1 MYVITLSCIHTYKFF
16 TIYPLLFIGTWSV
29 FFWSIWRHCTDTR
42 VPYITLW
49 GWLTCFLLSS
59 FVYWT
64 KWPMTMCIHSCQ
76 FCTLMSWM
84 DFKEKCLCCEIL
96 LRQTQTKHKISVPA
110 WFYILHVKR
119 MCWSNQI
126 HLSDRVDPRIKCS
139 PRIRIKAANKMF
151 NNLQIGVERK
161 FRLAP
166 LRYIF

>member
-1 MYVITLSCIHTYKFF
+1 MGLEVFSFDQFEGAVPIPGCHILPFGVGWRVSYWAASSIEPSDQWPCVSILAN
-16 TIYPLLFIGTWSV
+16 SV
-29 FFWSIWRHCTDTR
+29 HLCHEWISKK
-42 VPYITLW
+42 
-49 GWLTCFLLSS
+49 SA
-59 FVYWT
+59 FVV
-64 KWPMTMCIHSCQ
+64 S
-76 FCTLMSWM
+76 
-84 DFKEKCLCCEIL
+84 IL

>member
-1 MYVITLSCIHTYKFF
+1 MHTYIK
-16 TIYPLLFIGTWSV
+16 ILYNLPIALYWDLK
-29 FFWSIWRHCTDTR
+29 
-42 VPYITLW
+42 
-49 GWLTCFLLSS
+49 CFLLINLKALYQYQGAIYYPLGLVDVFPIEQASS
-59 FVYWT
+59 IEPSDQWPCVSILANSVHLCHEWISKKSAFVV
-64 KWPMTMCIHSCQ
+64 S
-76 FCTLMSWM
+76 
-84 DFKEKCLCCEIL
+84 IL

-110 WFYILHVKR
+110 WFYIPHVNR